1 MMIIKGQVSMSSG
14 AASMVSEFDTDFNLA
29 LAGFV
34 FPRIS
39 AHALIS
45 ALPRI
50 SAPPP

>member
-1 MMIIKGQVSMSSG
+1 MSRIELADKVIDSAG
-14 AASMVSEFDTDFNLA
+14 AST
-29 LAGFV
+29 V

-50 SAPPP
+50 SAHPLGHNIKQAPPLE